1 MKPKKSAA
9 PQVRRD
15 LTDIIHTVAAYYGVS
30 PTEMLEKGRGMH
42 LIQQARAV
50 AYGLARDLTT
60 CSVVEIGMV
69 FDREQSS
76 VSHGVRTL
84 CTRMKRDDQLARSV
98 AVCRA
103 RCLEVLAA
111 RRMV

>member
-30 PTEMLEKGRGMH
+30 PTEVLEVGKGMK
-42 LIQQARAV
+42 LIQHARAV
-50 AYGLARDLTT
+50 SYGLARDLTT

-69 FDREQSS
+69 FRREQSS

-84 CTRMKRDDQLARSV
+84 CERMKRDPQLARSV
-98 AVCRA
+98 ALCRA
-103 RCLEVLAA
+103 RCLEVIAA
-111 RRMV
+111 RRVV